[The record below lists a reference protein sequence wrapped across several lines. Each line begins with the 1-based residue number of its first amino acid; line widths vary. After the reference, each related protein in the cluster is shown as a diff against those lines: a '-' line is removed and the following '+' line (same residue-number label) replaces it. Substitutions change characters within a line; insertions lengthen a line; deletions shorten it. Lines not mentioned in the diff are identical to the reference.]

1 MSSLAN
7 DFNFFLLHR
16 LIRYVTGLA
25 AVSFFSEIRVV
36 GGENVPQTGPIIITA
51 THHNMMLDPVILSS
65 TFPNQR
71 ILHYWSKA
79 SLFANPVIRQI
90 LLSTG
95 NIPVDRKSND
105 RRVLFRGTFEA
116 LSKGY
121 AVALFPEGTSYTEP
135 RIMQIKDGA
144 AWAALEYT
152 KYAKEHPGTQEVKV
166 VPVAIVYTNKSKY
179 RSSVIIEF
187 GQPISIDPYKEQF
200 FSDIEGTSRAAA
212 KRLSHDIETELTKHT
227 VNAPDWDTLY
237 AARMARD
244 ILWQKDNSIN
254 LDDFVAISQT
264 LVDLFSTVDVTPKF
278 NSTRLRLLEYYSL
291 LQTTNLTNSIL
302 STLPLPRDLDP
313 HKPVALPSRL
323 LTLLLFVRDTCSSL
337 VHLPFFLFPLV
348 VHMPVYIMGRFGA
361 HLVEDEEETQAQNKV
376 AFGLFSLFLIYPA
389 AFFFLWALFWYTP
402 VGAIIAATTVYMFAI
417 YHNRTIT
424 GNYEAARRFITAWRI
439 LIGVWAPKKWDLSVT
454 ALSLYTTPKT
464 PKENPWVEKPK
475 TNPISTP
482 SISSDDNSNINV
494 SSSEACTPSGTTLN
508 SMNHISSVLPPDPT
522 LILPREQEPL
532 PTVKTYSH
540 PHSRRRPPTRRIMR
554 HVLRARIEAVKAL
567 AVFFNQLEHTGER
580 RKLKVRASS
589 HLAETYGGLDGR
601 SHVFDPSL
609 SVVESKV
616 QTDVQGWRYATEVVT
631 FLRKRGAKIPSV
643 NGGGVKEDMEDWAL
657 TSDAEGESVTS
668 LDDSP

>member
-36 GGENVPQTGPIIITA
+36 GGENVPPTGPIIITA

-152 KYAKEHPGTQEVKV
+152 KYAKEHPGTQEVKF

-179 RSSVIIEF
+179 RSSSHSDYRCLPRF

-200 FSDIEGTSRAAA
+200 FSDTEGASRAAA

-264 LVDLFSTVDVTPKF
+264 LVDLFSTVDVTTKF

-464 PKENPWVEKPK
+464 PKENPWVKKPE
-475 TNPISTP
+475 TDPMSTP
-482 SISSDDNSNINV
+482 SISSDNNNSN
-494 SSSEACTPSGTTLN
+494 
-508 SMNHISSVLPPDPT
+508 PP
-522 LILPREQEPL
+522 

-567 AVFFNQLEHTGER
+567 AVFFDQLEHTGER

-589 HLAETYGGLDGR
+589 YLAETYGGLDQR
-601 SHVFDPSL
+601 FHAFDSSSPMGK
-609 SVVESKV
+609 SKV
-616 QTDVQGWRYATEVVT
+616 NTDVQGWRYATEVVS

-657 TSDAEGESVTS
+657 TSDAEGESGTS

>member
-1 MSSLAN
+1 MSSSAN
-7 DFNFFLLHR
+7 DSNFFLLHR
-16 LIRYVTGLA
+16 IIRYVTGLA
-25 AVSFFSEIRVV
+25 AVSFFSEIRVI
-36 GGENVPQTGPIIITA
+36 GGENVPQTGPVIITA

-79 SLFANPVIRQI
+79 SLFANPIIRQV

-105 RRVLFRGTFEA
+105 RQVLFRGTFEA
-116 LSKGY
+116 LSKNY

-144 AWAALEYT
+144 AWAALEYA
-152 KYAKEHPGTQEVKV
+152 KYAQENPGIQEVKI
-166 VPVAIVYTNKSKY
+166 VPAAIVYTNKSKY
-179 RSSVIIEF
+179 RSSVIVEF
-187 GQPISIDPYKEQF
+187 GQPISIDPYKEKF
-200 FSDIEGTSRAAA
+200 FSDIEGAPRAAA
-212 KRLSHDIETELTKHT
+212 KQLSRDIETELTKRT

-244 ILWQKDNSIN
+244 ILWQKENLIN

-264 LVDLFSTVDVTPKF
+264 LVDLFSTVDVTPNF
-278 NSTRLRLLEYYSL
+278 NSARHRLLEYYSL

-348 VHMPVYIMGRFGA
+348 VHMPVYVMGRFGA

-376 AFGLFSLFLIYPA
+376 AFGLFSLFLIYSA
-389 AFFFLWALFWYTP
+389 SFFFLWALFWYTP
-402 VGAIIAATTVYMFAI
+402 IGAIIAAAMVYMFAI
-417 YHNRTIT
+417 YHNRMIT

-439 LIGVWAPKKWDLSVT
+439 LIGVWAPKRWDLSVT
-454 ALSLYTTPKT
+454 ALSPYTTPSI

-475 TNPISTP
+475 SNPMSTP
-482 SISSDDNSNINV
+482 SISSNNSCTSINIDT
-494 SSSEACTPSGTTLN
+494 SEACTPLGTPLN
-508 SMNHISSVLPPDPT
+508 SIPANVSVLPPDPT
-522 LILPREQEPL
+522 VVLPREEEP
-532 PTVKTYSH
+532 PATVKAASL

-567 AVFFNQLEHTGER
+567 AVFFDQLERADR
-580 RKLKVRASS
+580 RYKTSESSSSIVGLKV
-589 HLAETYGGLDGR
+589 ETDM
-601 SHVFDPSL
+601 SD
-609 SVVESKV
+609 
-616 QTDVQGWRYATEVVT
+616 GWRYATEVVS

-643 NGGGVKEDMEDWAL
+643 SGGGQKEEDLEDWAL
-657 TSDAEGESVTS
+657 TSDAEGESGTS
-668 LDDSP
+668 FDETS

>member
-1 MSSLAN
+1 MSSSAN
-7 DFNFFLLHR
+7 DFNLFLLHR

-36 GGENVPQTGPIIITA
+36 GGENVPQTGPVIVTA

-95 NIPVDRKSND
+95 NIPVDRKSKD
-105 RRVLFRGTFEA
+105 RQVLFRGTFEA

-152 KYAKEHPGTQEVKV
+152 KYAKENPGTPEVKI
-166 VPVAIVYTNKSKY
+166 VPAAIVYTNKSKY

-187 GQPISIDPYKEQF
+187 GQPISIKPYEEQF
-200 FSDIEGTSRAAA
+200 FSDIEGASRAAA
-212 KRLSHDIETELTKHT
+212 KQLSHDIEAELTKHT

-244 ILWQKDNSIN
+244 ILWQKENSIN
-254 LDDFVAISQT
+254 LDDFVAVSQT
-264 LVDLFSTVDVTPKF
+264 LVDLFSTVNVTPNF
-278 NSTRLRLLEYYSL
+278 SSTRRRLLEYYSL

-313 HKPVALPSRL
+313 HKPVTLPSRL

-337 VHLPFFLFPLV
+337 VHLPFFLFPLI
-348 VHMPVYIMGRFGA
+348 VHIPVYIMGRFGA

-376 AFGLFSLFLIYPA
+376 AFGLLSLFLIYPA

-402 VGAIIAATTVYMFAI
+402 IGAILAATMVYMFAI
-417 YHNRTIT
+417 YHNRMIT

-454 ALSLYTTPKT
+454 ALSPYTTPSI
-464 PKENPWVEKPK
+464 PKENPWVEKPR
-475 TNPISTP
+475 TNPVSRP
-482 SISSDDNSNINV
+482 SIPSNITSVNINSPEA
-494 SSSEACTPSGTTLN
+494 SSSANP
-508 SMNHISSVLPPDPT
+508 HITSVLPPDPT
-522 LILPREQEPL
+522 LVLPREQEP
-532 PTVKTYSH
+532 PATVQASSLS
-540 PHSRRRPPTRRIMR
+540 HSRGRPPTRRIMR
-554 HVLRARIEAVKAL
+554 HLLRARIEAVKAL
-567 AVFFNQLEHTGER
+567 AVFFDQLERDGER
-580 RKLKVRASS
+580 KKSKVHASR
-589 HLAETYGGLDGR
+589 HLAEIYGGLNGR
-601 SHVFDPSL
+601 FDSFASPSL
-609 SVVESKV
+609 DNEVDMGV
-616 QTDVQGWRYATEVVT
+616 DGWRYATEVVG
-631 FLRKRGAKIPSV
+631 FLRKRGAKIPST
-643 NGGGVKEDMEDWAL
+643 NGGGLIEEEEWAL
-657 TSDAEGESVTS
+657 TSDAEGESGTS
-668 LDDSP
+668 LDESP